1 MQTAAHG
8 RRPFWTGAAPT
19 PRSQLLDW
27 SLPLGRHGG
36 PEFFRRSGEH
46 GPRCLAVDHRTLLDD
61 LRLAH
66 HLADVAAGIALRHFA
81 PSVATQEKADGS
93 PVTVADL
100 EIDAAIVTALRT
112 ERTDDA
118 ILSEESGPTGSG
130 RRRWIIDP
138 LDGTVFFARGDRGW
152 GTYVA
157 LEVDGELVLGVI
169 NHPLDCRRY
178 WGVRD
183 DGAWSATTTDGIVA
197 GQPQEVR
204 LAGVGRLVDARYMAW
219 PPLKSQAEATLADVA
234 TAVEPSVDF
243 LADLLEGRIDV
254 LLSQGGEVWDHAAEV
269 AVVEAAGGR
278 FRDPVGGHRLDL
290 RGGTYTNAA
299 LEGEVGAVLGRF

>member
-1 MQTAAHG
+1 MEHES
-8 RRPFWTGAAPT
+8 
-19 PRSQLLDW
+19 RS
-27 SLPLGRHGG
+27 
-36 PEFFRRSGEH
+36 
-46 GPRCLAVDHRTLLDD
+46 DD

-66 HLADVAAGIALRHFA
+66 HLADLAAGIALRHFA
-81 PSVATQEKADGS
+81 PSVAAQEKADGS

-100 EIDAAIVTALRT
+100 EIDAAIVEALRT
-112 ERTDDA
+112 ERIDDA
-118 ILSEESGPTGSG
+118 VLSEESGPTGRG

-138 LDGTVFFARGDRGW
+138 LDATAFFAQGARGW

-157 LEVDGELVLGVI
+157 LEDDGELVLGVI
-169 NHPLDCRRY
+169 NHPQDLRRY
-178 WGVRD
+178 WGVLGD
-183 DGAWSATTTDGIVA
+183 AAWSATTTDGIVA
-197 GQPQEVR
+197 SGPREVR
-204 LAGVGRLVDARYMAW
+204 LSAVDRLFEARYMAW
-219 PPLKSQAEATLADVA
+219 PPLQTDAEATLADIA
-234 TAVEPSVDF
+234 TAVEPSIDF

>member
-1 MQTAAHG
+1 ME
-8 RRPFWTGAAPT
+8 
-19 PRSQLLDW
+19 D
-27 SLPLGRHGG
+27 
-36 PEFFRRSGEH
+36 
-46 GPRCLAVDHRTLLDD
+46 RTLLDD

-81 PSVATQEKADGS
+81 PSVTAQEKADGS

-100 EIDAAIVTALRT
+100 EIDAAIVEALRT
-112 ERTDDA
+112 ERIDDA
-118 ILSEESGPTGSG
+118 ILSEESGPTGRG
-130 RRRWIIDP
+130 RRRWIIDS
-138 LDGTVFFARGDRGW
+138 LDATVFFARGDCGW
-152 GTYVA
+152 GTYGA
-157 LEVDGELVLGVI
+157 LEVDGEVVLGVI
-169 NHPLDCRRY
+169 NHPQDRRRH
-178 WGVRD
+178 WGVRG

-197 GQPQEVR
+197 GEPREVR
-204 LAGVGRLVDARYMAW
+204 LSAVDRLVDARYMAW
-219 PPLKSQAEATLADVA
+219 PPLQTNAEATLADVA
-234 TAVEPSVDF
+234 TAVEPSIDF